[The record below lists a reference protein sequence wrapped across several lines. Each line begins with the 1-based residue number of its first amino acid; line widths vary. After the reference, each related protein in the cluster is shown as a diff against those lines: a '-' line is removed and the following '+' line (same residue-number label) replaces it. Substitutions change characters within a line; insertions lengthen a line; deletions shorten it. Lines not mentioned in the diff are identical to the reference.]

1 MYQNSHQQPTEKN
14 QYSLIGVCQYLRKVV
29 LHVHVYT
36 YTGTCVIRLKLLV
49 FLEFI
54 SFISYTL
61 QFLMVSLPLFD
72 FPLAQV
78 GLNYE
83 NQEPDCSHLNRGQWW
98 VLLLLLRPCVIQ
110 LFQILKYKVNECI
123 WFWFKFFLY
132 YMCINLNANSSFMI
146 YKAYRKTKINF

>member
-1 MYQNSHQQPTEKN
+1 MYQNSPQQPTEK
-14 QYSLIGVCQYLRKVV
+14 YRRLPVKKGCVTYMYMYI
-29 LHVHVYT
+29 HVF
-36 YTGTCVIRLKLLV
+36 IRLKLLV
-49 FLEFI
+49 FLKFI
-54 SFISYTL
+54 FFMSYIHVHNN
-61 QFLMVSLPLFD
+61 FLWFSLPLFD

-98 VLLLLLRPCVIQ
+98 VLPLLLRSCVIQ

-123 WFWFKFFLY
+123 WFWFNKFLY
-132 YMCINLNANSSFMI
+132 CMCINLNANCSFMI